1 MLNINDYISALCQ
14 KYGTYI
20 YNNINLNDY
29 INNLCEIYGTYI
41 FHPIEES

>member
-20 YNNINLNDY
+20 FDTIDVNGY
-29 INNLCEIYGTYI
+29 INNLCKIYGTYI
-41 FHPIEES
+41 FQPIKED

>member
-1 MLNINDYISALCQ
+1 MLNINDLILALCQ
-14 KYGTYI
+14 EYGTYI
-20 YNNINLNDY
+20 YKNIDVNDY

>member
-20 YNNINLNDY
+20 YKNIDLNDY
-29 INNLCEIYGTYI
+29 INNLCEIYGTNI
-41 FHPIEES
+41 FHPIEEK